1 MNTPGGNKTYM
12 RPYSRVYA
20 TVNLDAVASNMRS
33 MRDNLPASTLIMG
46 SVKADGYGHGSVPVA
61 KTIEPYVF
69 GYAVATIDEGIILR
83 RHGINKT
90 ILILGVTHESR
101 YEDLLRYDIRTAMFQ
116 YEKAKKLSDLALK
129 QGKKAVVHLA
139 LDTGMSRIGMKA
151 DREHAKEAAAI
162 AALEGIEVEGLFTH
176 FARADETDK
185 SAYEEQYRRY
195 KEFLGYLKELGVKIP
210 IRHCSNSAGIVE
222 SLESNHMDMVR
233 AGIAIYGMYP
243 SDEVDHNSVKL
254 TPAMEIK
261 SCITYI
267 KEIEAGT
274 AVSYGGTFV
283 ADHTMKVAT
292 IPVGYGD
299 GYVRS
304 LSGKGDVLIHGKRAA
319 ILGRICMDQFM
330 VDVTEIPEAKFMDPV
345 TLVGKDKDA
354 VIRVEDLSDLSG
366 RFNYEFVCDLSKRV
380 PREYYK
386 NGTIVKQIDYF
397 E

>member
-1 MNTPGGNKTYM
+1 M

-366 RFNYEFVCDLSKRV
+366 RFNYEFVCDLSKRI

>member
-1 MNTPGGNKTYM
+1 M

-330 VDVTEIPEAKFMDPV
+330 VDVTDIPDVQEDDEV
-345 TLVGKDKDA
+345 TLLGSDGAECITMEELAEKSGGFHYEIICDIGKRIPRVYLKDGKVVGTK
-354 VIRVEDLSDLSG
+354 
-366 RFNYEFVCDLSKRV
+366 
-380 PREYYK
+380 
-386 NGTIVKQIDYF
+386 DYF
-397 E
+397 DDVFKGFE

>member
-1 MNTPGGNKTYM
+1 M

-46 SVKADGYGHGSVPVA
+46 PVKADGYGHGSVPVA

-330 VDVTEIPEAKFMDPV
+330 VDVTDIPDVQEDDEV
-345 TLVGKDKDA
+345 TLLGSDGAECITMEELAEKSGGFHYEMICDIGKRIPRVYLKDGKVVGTK
-354 VIRVEDLSDLSG
+354 
-366 RFNYEFVCDLSKRV
+366 
-380 PREYYK
+380 
-386 NGTIVKQIDYF
+386 DYF
-397 E
+397 DDVFKGFE

>member
-1 MNTPGGNKTYM
+1 M

-33 MRDNLPASTLIMG
+33 MRDNLPAYTLIMG

-330 VDVTEIPEAKFMDPV
+330 VDVTDIPDVQEDDEV
-345 TLVGKDKDA
+345 TLLGSDGAECITMEELAEKSGGFHYEMICDIGKRIPRVYLKDGKVVGTK
-354 VIRVEDLSDLSG
+354 
-366 RFNYEFVCDLSKRV
+366 
-380 PREYYK
+380 
-386 NGTIVKQIDYF
+386 DYF
-397 E
+397 DDVFKGFE

>member
-1 MNTPGGNKTYM
+1 M

-195 KEFLGYLKELGVKIP
+195 KEFLGYLEELGVKIP
-210 IRHCSNSAGIVE
+210 IRHCSNSAGIIE

-304 LSGKGDVLIHGKRAA
+304 RSGKGDVLIHGKRAA

-330 VDVTEIPEAKFMDPV
+330 VDVTDIPDVQEDDEV
-345 TLVGKDKDA
+345 TLLGSDGAECITMEELAEKSGGFHYEMICDIGKRIPRVYLKDGKVVGTK
-354 VIRVEDLSDLSG
+354 
-366 RFNYEFVCDLSKRV
+366 
-380 PREYYK
+380 
-386 NGTIVKQIDYF
+386 DYF
-397 E
+397 DDVFKGFE

>member
-1 MNTPGGNKTYM
+1 M

-330 VDVTEIPEAKFMDPV
+330 VDVTDIPDVQEDDEV
-345 TLVGKDKDA
+345 TLLGSDGAECITMEELAEKSGGFHYEMICDIGKRIPRVYLKGGKVVGTK
-354 VIRVEDLSDLSG
+354 
-366 RFNYEFVCDLSKRV
+366 
-380 PREYYK
+380 
-386 NGTIVKQIDYF
+386 DYF
-397 E
+397 DDVFKGFE

>member
-1 MNTPGGNKTYM
+1 M

-195 KEFLGYLKELGVKIP
+195 KEFLGYLEELGVKIP

-330 VDVTEIPEAKFMDPV
+330 VDVTNIPDVQEDDEV
-345 TLVGKDKDA
+345 TLLGSDGAECITMEELAEKSGGFHYEMICDIGKRIPRVYLKDGKVVGTK
-354 VIRVEDLSDLSG
+354 
-366 RFNYEFVCDLSKRV
+366 
-380 PREYYK
+380 
-386 NGTIVKQIDYF
+386 DYF
-397 E
+397 DDVFKGFE

>member
-1 MNTPGGNKTYM
+1 MGIKKISELP
-12 RPYSRVYA
+12 
-20 TVNLDAVASNMRS
+20 NLE
-33 MRDNLPASTLIMG
+33 
-46 SVKADGYGHGSVPVA
+46 
-61 KTIEPYVF
+61 IE
-69 GYAVATIDEGIILR
+69 
-83 RHGINKT
+83 
-90 ILILGVTHESR
+90 
-101 YEDLLRYDIRTAMFQ
+101 
-116 YEKAKKLSDLALK
+116 
-129 QGKKAVVHLA
+129 
-139 LDTGMSRIGMKA
+139 GM
-151 DREHAKEAAAI
+151 
-162 AALEGIEVEGLFTH
+162 FTH

-195 KEFLGYLKELGVKIP
+195 KEFLGYLEELGVQIP

>member
-1 MNTPGGNKTYM
+1 M

-195 KEFLGYLKELGVKIP
+195 KEFLGYLEELGVKIP
-210 IRHCSNSAGIVE
+210 IRHCSNSAGIIE

>member
-1 MNTPGGNKTYM
+1 M
-12 RPYSRVYA
+12 
-20 TVNLDAVASNMRS
+20 AVQ
-33 MRDNLPASTLIMG
+33 P
-46 SVKADGYGHGSVPVA
+46 
-61 KTIEPYVF
+61 E
-69 GYAVATIDEGIILR
+69 
-83 RHGINKT
+83 
-90 ILILGVTHESR
+90 
-101 YEDLLRYDIRTAMFQ
+101 Q
-116 YEKAKKLSDLALK
+116 
-129 QGKKAVVHLA
+129 
-139 LDTGMSRIGMKA
+139 
-151 DREHAKEAAAI
+151 
-162 AALEGIEVEGLFTH
+162 
-176 FARADETDK
+176 FAG
-185 SAYEEQYRRY
+185 YEELCW
-195 KEFLGYLKELGVKIP
+195 K
-210 IRHCSNSAGIVE
+210 
-222 SLESNHMDMVR
+222 
-233 AGIAIYGMYP
+233 
-243 SDEVDHNSVKL
+243 
-254 TPAMEIK
+254 
-261 SCITYI
+261 
-267 KEIEAGT
+267 IEAGT

-354 VIRVEDLSDLSG
+354 IIRVEDLSDLSG

>member
-1 MNTPGGNKTYM
+1 M

-330 VDVTEIPEAKFMDPV
+330 VDCTEIENVAYGDRVVLIGRDGDNYLPV
-345 TLVGKDKDA
+345 ET
-354 VIRVEDLSDLSG
+354 LSDLSG
-366 RFNYEFVCDLSKRV
+366 RFSYEFVCDLGKRI
-380 PREYYK
+380 PREFLK
-386 NGTIVKQIDYF
+386 DGKVIEQIDYF
-397 E
+397 A

>member
-1 MNTPGGNKTYM
+1 M

-20 TVNLDAVASNMRS
+20 TVDLDAVASNMRS

-61 KTIEPYVF
+61 KAIEPYVY

-101 YEDLLRYDIRTAMFQ
+101 YEDLLRYDIRTAMFR
-116 YEKAKKLSDLALK
+116 YEKAKKLSDLAVN
-129 QGKKAVVHLA
+129 QEKKAVIHLA
-139 LDTGMSRIGMKA
+139 LDTGMSRIGMKP

-162 AALEGIEVEGLFTH
+162 AALDGIEVEGLFTH

-195 KEFLGYLKELGVKIP
+195 KEFLGYLKELGVQIP

-243 SDEVDHNSVKL
+243 SDEVDHESVKL

-304 LSGKGDVLIHGKRAA
+304 LSGNGDVLIRGKRAA

-330 VDVTEIPEAKFMDPV
+330 VDVTDIPDVLEDDEV
-345 TLVGKDKDA
+345 TLLGKDGDECITMEELAEK
-354 VIRVEDLSDLSG
+354 SG
-366 RFNYEFVCDLSKRV
+366 GFHYEMICDIGKRV
-380 PREYYK
+380 PRVYLK
-386 NGTIVKQIDYF
+386 DGKVVGTKDYF
-397 E
+397 DDVFKGFE

>member
-1 MNTPGGNKTYM
+1 M

-330 VDVTEIPEAKFMDPV
+330 VDVTDISDVQEDDEV
-345 TLVGKDKDA
+345 TLLGSDGAECITMEELAEKSGGFHYEMICDIGKRIPRVYLKDGKVVGTK
-354 VIRVEDLSDLSG
+354 
-366 RFNYEFVCDLSKRV
+366 
-380 PREYYK
+380 
-386 NGTIVKQIDYF
+386 DYF
-397 E
+397 DDVFKGFE

>member
-1 MNTPGGNKTYM
+1 M

-243 SDEVDHNSVKL
+243 SDEVDHNSVIL

-330 VDVTEIPEAKFMDPV
+330 VDVTDIPDVQEDDEV
-345 TLVGKDKDA
+345 TLLGSDGAECITMEELAEKSGGFHYEMICDIGKRIPRVYLKDGKVVGTK
-354 VIRVEDLSDLSG
+354 
-366 RFNYEFVCDLSKRV
+366 
-380 PREYYK
+380 
-386 NGTIVKQIDYF
+386 DYF
-397 E
+397 DDVFKGFE

>member
-1 MNTPGGNKTYM
+1 M

-330 VDVTEIPEAKFMDPV
+330 VDVTEIPEVKFMDPV

>member
-1 MNTPGGNKTYM
+1 M

-233 AGIAIYGMYP
+233 AGIAIYGIYP

-345 TLVGKDKDA
+345 TLIGKDKDA
-354 VIRVEDLSDLSG
+354 IIRVEDLSDLSG

>member
-1 MNTPGGNKTYM
+1 M

-304 LSGKGDVLIHGKRAA
+304 LSGKGDVLIHGKRAD

-330 VDVTEIPEAKFMDPV
+330 VDVTDIPDVQEDDEV
-345 TLVGKDKDA
+345 TLLGSDGAECIMMEELAEKSGGFHYEMICDIGKRIPRVYLKDGKVVGTK
-354 VIRVEDLSDLSG
+354 
-366 RFNYEFVCDLSKRV
+366 
-380 PREYYK
+380 
-386 NGTIVKQIDYF
+386 DYF
-397 E
+397 DDVFKGFE

>member
-1 MNTPGGNKTYM
+1 M

-151 DREHAKEAAAI
+151 DREHAKEAASI

-185 SAYEEQYRRY
+185 SAYKEQYRRY
-195 KEFLGYLKELGVKIP
+195 KEFLGYLEELGVQIP

-354 VIRVEDLSDLSG
+354 IIRVEDLSDLSG

>member
-1 MNTPGGNKTYM
+1 M

-330 VDVTEIPEAKFMDPV
+330 VDVTDIPDVQEDDEV
-345 TLVGKDKDA
+345 TLLGSDGAECITMEELAEKSGGFHYEMICDIGKRIPRVYLKDGKVVGTK
-354 VIRVEDLSDLSG
+354 
-366 RFNYEFVCDLSKRV
+366 
-380 PREYYK
+380 
-386 NGTIVKQIDYF
+386 DYF
-397 E
+397 DDVFKGYE

>member
-1 MNTPGGNKTYM
+1 M

-101 YEDLLRYDIRTAMFQ
+101 YEDLLRYAIRNAMFQ

-243 SDEVDHNSVKL
+243 SDEVDHNRVKL

-330 VDVTEIPEAKFMDPV
+330 VDVTEIPEVKFMDPV

>member
-1 MNTPGGNKTYM
+1 M

-195 KEFLGYLKELGVKIP
+195 KEFLGYLEELGVQIP

-267 KEIEAGT
+267 KEIGAGT

-304 LSGKGDVLIHGKRAA
+304 LSGKGDVLIRGKRAA

-330 VDVTEIPEAKFMDPV
+330 VDVTDIPGTAEGDECMLFGEQEGEI
-345 TLVGKDKDA
+345 LS
-354 VIRVEDLSDLSG
+354 VEEVSELAGS
-366 RFNYEFVCDLSKRV
+366 FNYEFVCDVGRRV
-380 PREYYK
+380 PRVFYQNGKAVETKDYYPEY
-386 NGTIVKQIDYF
+386 
-397 E
+397 

>member
-1 MNTPGGNKTYM
+1 M

-101 YEDLLRYDIRTAMFQ
+101 YEDLLRYDIRTAMLQ

-330 VDVTEIPEAKFMDPV
+330 VDVTDIPDVQEDDEV
-345 TLVGKDKDA
+345 TLLGSDGAECITMEELAEKSGGFHYEMICDIGKRIPRVYLKDGKVVGTK
-354 VIRVEDLSDLSG
+354 
-366 RFNYEFVCDLSKRV
+366 
-380 PREYYK
+380 
-386 NGTIVKQIDYF
+386 DYF
-397 E
+397 DDVFKGFE